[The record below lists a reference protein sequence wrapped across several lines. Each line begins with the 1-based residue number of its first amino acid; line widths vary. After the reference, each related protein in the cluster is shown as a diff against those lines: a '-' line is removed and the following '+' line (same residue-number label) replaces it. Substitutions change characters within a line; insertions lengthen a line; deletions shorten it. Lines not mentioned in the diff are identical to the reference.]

1 MKTEAMESDKFK
13 LIKRITEQAI
23 PFNRELGLELLSA
36 DDGKA
41 SLRFDFR
48 EKLVGNFLTH
58 VLHGGV
64 ISAVLDVVGAC
75 AVMSTFD
82 RENPLHD
89 LGTVDMRVD
98 YLRPG
103 AGTHFIATGTVMRPG
118 RILSASRMELVN
130 DQNHLIAI
138 GTAIYRASRKARE
151 STQPIKES
159 P

>member
-1 MKTEAMESDKFK
+1 MDSDKFK
-13 LIKRITEQAI
+13 VIKHITEQAI
-23 PFNRELGLELLSA
+23 PFNRELGLTLLNA

-41 SLRFDFR
+41 TLRFDFQ

-64 ISAVLDVVGAC
+64 ISSVLDVVGGT

-89 LGTVDMRVD
+89 LGTVDLRVD

-103 AGTHFIATGTVMRPG
+103 SGAYFIATGQVMRPG
-118 RILSASRMELVN
+118 RILSAVRMELHN
-130 DQNHLIAI
+130 DQNDLIAI

-151 STQPIKES
+151 SP
-159 P
+159 PNP

>member
-1 MKTEAMESDKFK
+1 MESEESDKFK
-13 LIKRITEQAI
+13 LIKHITEQAV
-23 PFNRELGLELLSA
+23 PFNRELGLILLTA

-41 SLRFDFR
+41 SLRFDFE
-48 EKLVGNFLTH
+48 EKLVGNFMTH

-82 RENPLHD
+82 RENPLHG

-103 AGTHFIATGTVMRPG
+103 AGANFIATGQVMRPG
-118 RILSASRMELVN
+118 RILAAARMELVN
-130 DQNHLIAI
+130 DKNDLIAM
-138 GTAIYRASRKARE
+138 GTAIYRVSRNPRE
-151 STQPIKES
+151 DQPNPKKET

>member
-1 MKTEAMESDKFK
+1 MESDKFK
-13 LIKRITEQAI
+13 VIKHITEQAV
-23 PFNRELGLELLSA
+23 PFNRELGLTLLKA

-41 SLRFDFR
+41 TLRFDFQ
-48 EKLVGNFLTH
+48 EKLVGNFMTH

-89 LGTVDMRVD
+89 LGTVDLRVD

-103 AGTHFIATGTVMRPG
+103 NGAHFIATGQVMRPG
-118 RILSASRMELVN
+118 RILSSVRMELHN
-130 DQNHLIAI
+130 DQNDLIAI
-138 GTAIYRASRKARE
+138 GTAIYRASRNMV
-151 STQPIKES
+151 ES
-159 P
+159 PPKP

>member
-1 MKTEAMESDKFK
+1 MIKEAMDSEKFK
-13 LIKRITEQAI
+13 LIKHITEKAV
-23 PFNRELGLELLSA
+23 PFNRELGLTLLHA

-41 SLRFDFR
+41 TLRFDFQ

-64 ISAVLDVVGAC
+64 ISAVLDVVGAS

-89 LGTVDMRVD
+89 LGTVDLRVD

-103 AGTHFIATGTVMRPG
+103 SGVHFTATGQVMRPG
-118 RILSASRMELVN
+118 RILSAVRMELHN
-130 DQNHLIAI
+130 DQNDLIAI

-151 STQPIKES
+151 SIPN

>member
-1 MKTEAMESDKFK
+1 MESEESDKFK
-13 LIKRITEQAI
+13 LIKHITEQAV
-23 PFNRELGLELLSA
+23 PFNRELGLILLTA

-41 SLRFDFR
+41 SLRFDFE
-48 EKLVGNFLTH
+48 EKLVGNFMTH

-82 RENPLHD
+82 RENPLHG

-103 AGTHFIATGTVMRPG
+103 SGANFIATGQVMRPG
-118 RILSASRMELVN
+118 RILGAARMELVN
-130 DQNHLIAI
+130 DKNDLIAM
-138 GTAIYRASRKARE
+138 GTAIYRVSRNPRE
-151 STQPIKES
+151 DQPNPKKET